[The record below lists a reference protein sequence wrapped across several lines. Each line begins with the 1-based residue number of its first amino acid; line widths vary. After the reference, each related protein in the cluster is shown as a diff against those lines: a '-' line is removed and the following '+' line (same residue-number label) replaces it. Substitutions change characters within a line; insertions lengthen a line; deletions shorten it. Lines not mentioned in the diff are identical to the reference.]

1 MNIIQF
7 DTLDETDLKGTITSI
22 NLTFFIWLNLKECSK
37 FQLKKMTKLLILKYG
52 ADGALIID
60 HPVCV
65 HTSSLKGES

>member
-37 FQLKKMTKLLILKYG
+37 FQLQKMTKLLILKYG
-52 ADGALIID
+52 ALIID
-60 HPVCV
+60 RPVCV